1 MLIRGRAQ
9 DVSPVMNAP
18 SGSDPPVLLWFR
30 QDLRLA
36 DNPALAA
43 AVASGRPVI
52 PLFILHPASDGRA
65 WGAASLWWLDKSL
78 KALDA
83 ELRARGSRLILR
95 RGDPAVIVPALAQ
108 ALGAQVTWN
117 RLYGQGA
124 VARDSDLKREFAAAS
139 FNASLLVEPWQ
150 VKTGS
155 GGAFQVFT
163 PFWKA
168 AQAVIPRSDGLA
180 APGRIVAPAKW
191 PDTDSLS
198 DWRLHPCGPDW
209 SAGFEGTPGEI
220 GAHAALRHFM
230 ARKLEGCGQ
239 GRDRPDVEATS
250 RLSAH
255 LHWGEIGPRQ
265 VRAAVMEALKDGRVV
280 QEQADKFLAELGWRE
295 FNHQLLYQHG
305 ALFERNIRREFDRF
319 PWRSDPAAV
328 AAWREGRTGY
338 PIVDAGMRQLW
349 TTGFM
354 HNRARM
360 IVASFLI
367 KHLLIDWREGEAWF
381 WDTLTDACAANNPA
395 NWQWS
400 AGSGADAAPF
410 FRVFNP
416 TLQGERFDPE
426 GDYVR
431 RWVPELRRLPAKLIH
446 RPWAAPAP
454 VYPRP
459 IVGHE
464 AARARA
470 LEAFKAMRQ
479 D

>member
-1 MLIRGRAQ
+1 
-9 DVSPVMNAP
+9 MNSP
-18 SGSDPPVLLWFR
+18 SGPDPPVVLWFR

-43 AVASGRPVI
+43 AIGTGRPII
-52 PLFILHPASDGRA
+52 PLFVLNEASDGRA

-78 KALDA
+78 RALDA
-83 ELRARGSRLILR
+83 DLRARGSRLVLR
-95 RGDPAVIVPALAQ
+95 RGDPAAIVPALAQ
-108 ALGAQVTWN
+108 ELGAQVMWN
-117 RLYGQGA
+117 RLYGRAA
-124 VARDSDLKREFAAAS
+124 VARDSDLKRELHATS

-168 AQAVIPRSDGLA
+168 AQAVIPAADNLPAPSRIA
-180 APGRIVAPAKW
+180 APVQW
-191 PDTDSLS
+191 PGS
-198 DWRLHPCGPDW
+198 DALADWGLHPSRPDW
-209 SAGFEGTPGEI
+209 SDGFDGAPGEA
-220 GAHAALRHFM
+220 GARQVLSTFITG
-230 ARKLEGCGQ
+230 KLDLYAQ

-265 VRAAVMEALKDGRVV
+265 VRAAVLEAVSAGAST
-280 QEQADKFLAELGWRE
+280 EQGDKFLAELGWRE
-295 FNHQLLYQHG
+295 FNHHLLYQHG
-305 ALFERNIRREFDRF
+305 ALYRRNIRREFDRF
-319 PWRSDPAAV
+319 PWRSDPAAL

-338 PIVDAGMRQLW
+338 PIVDAGIRQLW
-349 TTGFM
+349 ATGYM
-354 HNRARM
+354 HNRVRM

-416 TLQGERFDPE
+416 VLQGERYDPD

-431 RWVPELRRLPAKLIH
+431 RWVPELRRLPAKVIH
-446 RPWAAPAP
+446 RPWEAEPSDYPAP
-454 VYPRP
+454 LVQ
-459 IVGHE
+459 HD
-464 AARARA
+464 AARVRA
-470 LEAFKAMRQ
+470 LEAFKAMRA
-479 D
+479 DKA